1 MALISNERTFTWQ
14 KLKSVT
20 SLDITKVW
28 LFCAVVFPFFIY
40 KRAAPQFAFF
50 AELIS
55 VIFTALFI
63 IFASLAIKRSDY
75 FTVPNPLSISL
86 GIVASYLAIDIYI
99 NQPVYPSIQWLYIG
113 SITLGA
119 LLASVMIRLCYTY
132 SYQKIFRCL
141 CYCLMVGAVLQD
153 IIVILQMQHQ
163 EWLYGWIYT
172 IEIGGSYSG
181 NIGQRN
187 LLAHYLSWGVLATGY
202 LLSNKSINNLAGWGL
217 ILFQTAIM
225 GAINSRAM
233 LVYVLAILVF
243 VVIAALRQK
252 QLPKQL
258 FKTIAAIA
266 ILILAFQLL
275 TSPLLALLHPTPQ
288 VEGSSI
294 ARMAT
299 SSGILSRMSEWH
311 KAWLIFLEHPW
322 FGSGWSSYGY
332 EGFVMS
338 SAPEFANTPYENR
351 LFSHS
356 HSLIFNL
363 LAETGI
369 IGTLIILGGFGY
381 VIKPLFT
388 TEWQVETVFV
398 MSMLIVTGVHSFVEY
413 PLWYVHFF
421 IVFILLLAVLVC
433 TLKTSYQKKHAAHTY
448 TFKTLAI
455 TIGIGYGLL
464 AIQLYYYYWQM
475 EQYTFASD
483 KNEQARI
490 TTAQNI
496 LAIGQKQPLL
506 SAYSNYLA
514 SSYLVGLSPDKI
526 PTSFYQPLSN
536 FSHYLPQK
544 NLGIYYLTT
553 HCDADGRWDNRQWQ
567 YYDRLKHYYN
577 NVISSTSI
585 VLSMTDRCEKVFER
599 VLAECESTQLK
610 FNQKPI
616 CFHPHVDAL
625 KE

>member
-202 LLSNKSINNLAGWGL
+202 LLYNKSINNLAGWGL

-275 TSPLLALLHPTPQ
+275 TSPLLALLHPIPQ

-294 ARMAT
+294 ARIAT

-369 IGTLIILGGFGY
+369 IGTLIILGGFSY

-398 MSMLIVTGVHSFVEY
+398 MSMLIVTGVHSLVEL
-413 PLWYVHFF
+413 PLWHVHFF
-421 IVFILLLAVLVC
+421 IVFVLLLAVLVC
-433 TLKTSYQKKHAAHTY
+433 TLTTNYQQKHVAHTY

-483 KNEQARI
+483 KSEQARI

-496 LAIGQKQPLL
+496 LAVGQKQPLL
-506 SAYSNYLA
+506 TAYSDSLGT
-514 SSYLVGLSPDKI
+514 SYLVGLSPDKL
-526 PTSFYQPLSN
+526 PDDFQHPLYQ
-536 FSHYLPQK
+536 FAYYLPQK
-544 NLGIYYLTT
+544 NLGIYYLATQ
-553 HCDADGRWDNRQWQ
+553 CDGSGAWSDEQRR
-567 YYDRLKHYYN
+567 YYNQLKHYYT

-585 VLSMTDRCEKVFER
+585 VLSMTDQCSQAFNMVY
-599 VLAECESTQLK
+599 AECASTQLES
-610 FNQKPI
+610 NQKPI
-616 CFHPHVDAL
+616 CSHPSSR
-625 KE
+625 